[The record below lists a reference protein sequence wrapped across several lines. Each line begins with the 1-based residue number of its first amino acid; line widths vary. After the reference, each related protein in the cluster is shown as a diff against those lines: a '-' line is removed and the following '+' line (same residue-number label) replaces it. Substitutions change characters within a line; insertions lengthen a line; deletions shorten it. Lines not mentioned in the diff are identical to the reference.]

1 MLILNDPRTGYPLA
15 CIEASLISA
24 TRTAASAPVATEHI
38 SPKPFRGIL
47 GVIGTEVIAR
57 TTVQWLLF
65 RNWKLPK
72 ISLCDVDRK
81 KAEHFGK
88 WLRDQH
94 NLQVNAGGLEVT
106 VEAGVTDKQ
115 LNKHL
120 RDQAFSY
127 RLILGP
133 MPPSAAWLRRAVV
146 ASGSWKA
153 RTNST
158 VSWCSSS
165 PLSSRASPATPRPNT
180 TAPLAFRRN
189 GAGEVE
195 THHGRRRRPQPLI
208 GGAASH

>member
-65 RNWKLPK
+65 RNWKFRK

-81 KAEHFGK
+81 EAEHFSK

-94 NLQVNAGGLEVT
+94 NLQVNARWPR
-106 VEAGVTDKQ
+106 
-115 LNKHL
+115 
-120 RDQAFSY
+120 RDG
-127 RLILGP
+127 R
-133 MPPSAAWLRRAVV
+133 
-146 ASGSWKA
+146 
-153 RTNST
+153 
-158 VSWCSSS
+158 SWCH
-165 PLSSRASPATPRPNT
+165 PQATQRAFAR
-180 TAPLAFRRN
+180 
-189 GAGEVE
+189 
-195 THHGRRRRPQPLI
+195 
-208 GGAASH
+208 